1 MNAYELLLTYT
12 DGTIKK
18 EQATLPIL
26 MRALSIYFN
35 DDDWLYSEI
44 VNRQTGE
51 IICRWSNLAEWG
63 VTSQF

>member
-1 MNAYELLLTYT
+1 MNIYELLLTYT

-18 EQATLPIL
+18 EWATLPIL
-26 MRALSIYFN
+26 MQTLSIYFN
-35 DDDWLYSEI
+35 NDDRLYAEI

-51 IICRWSNLAEWG
+51 IICHWSNLAEWG